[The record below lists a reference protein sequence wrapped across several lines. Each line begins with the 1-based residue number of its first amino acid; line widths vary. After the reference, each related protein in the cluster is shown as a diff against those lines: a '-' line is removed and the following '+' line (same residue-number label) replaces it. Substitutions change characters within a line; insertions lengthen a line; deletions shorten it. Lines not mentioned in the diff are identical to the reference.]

1 VGSGSACEW
10 NVRNSRLASATPNF
24 KEFRFEVSPGFTN
37 LQGAGI
43 GLPPMKSILRVFS
56 YLRHYPGLATAQL
69 LCALGMTA
77 AVFVFPNATRFVIDN
92 IIPNPARHGEF
103 GFWVA
108 VALVGF
114 ATNAALNSLRIFIN
128 NTFEQKVIFDI
139 RSDLYEKIQRLP
151 LRWFDTRRTG
161 DIMTRVV
168 EDVTNMER
176 VLIDGIEQGLVAAL
190 QVVGVGAFLF
200 YLNPSVAAWA
210 TLPVPLL
217 ALGAWV
223 YSTRGR
229 DRYRNQ
235 RDASS
240 DLNAL
245 LHDNISGV
253 RQIKA
258 YAAESVEHDRF
269 NRFSEALQRATLRMM
284 RWWALYSPGMTF
296 LRMTG
301 YVLVLGF
308 GGAAVMRGDGP
319 GGMKL
324 GEFAGFLLFLS
335 LFYDPIDRL
344 NSLNQMLLSGRAAA
358 DRVFEILD
366 SEEEDNAVEGE
377 ELPQP
382 LVGKVRF
389 ERVSF
394 AYQEQPTLHGVT
406 LEARAGQTVA
416 LVGATGAGK
425 TTVLSLLAR
434 FYEVTSGRITIDGHD
449 ISNVAKSSLRKHLA
463 YVTQEP
469 FLFNGTV
476 RENLLLAQREADD
489 DALWAALAA
498 AHAAGFVKGLPK
510 GLDTNVGERGVKLSG
525 GEKQR
530 LSIAR
535 ALLKNAPILLL
546 DEATASVDS
555 ETERQIQDA
564 LDQLM
569 KNRTAFVIAH
579 RLSTIQNADRIY
591 VLEKGRVIEQG
602 THAELLARD
611 GKYTELCRKSFLGD
625 QEPQQI

>member
-1 VGSGSACEW
+1 
-10 NVRNSRLASATPNF
+10 
-24 KEFRFEVSPGFTN
+24 
-37 LQGAGI
+37 
-43 GLPPMKSILRVFS
+43 MKSILRVIS
-56 YLRHYPGLATAQL
+56 YLRNYPGLAAAQL
-69 LCALGMTA
+69 ACAVGMTM
-77 AVFVFPNATRFVIDN
+77 AVFVFPNATGHVIDK
-92 IIPNPARHGEF
+92 IIPNPERHAEF
-103 GFWVA
+103 PLWIG
-108 VALVGF
+108 VALLGF
-114 ATNAALNSLRIFIN
+114 LAKDGLNSLRIFIN
-128 NTFEQKVIFDI
+128 NAFEQRVIFDI

-151 LRWFDTRRTG
+151 LEWFDTRRTG

-176 VLIDGIEQGLVAAL
+176 VLIDGIEQGLVAGL
-190 QVVGVGAFLF
+190 QVIGIGIFLF
-200 YLNPSVAAWA
+200 FLNAEVAAWA
-210 TLPVPLL
+210 TLPVPFL
-217 ALGAWV
+217 AVGAWF

-235 RDASS
+235 REAAS

-258 YAAESVEHDRF
+258 YAAEKDEHGRF
-269 NRFSEALQRATLRMM
+269 NQYSNNLRAASLRMM
-284 RWWALYSPGMTF
+284 RWWAIYSPGMSF

-301 YVLVLGF
+301 YVLVLAA
-308 GGAAVMRGDGP
+308 GGSACMRGELT
-319 GGMKL
+319 L
-324 GEFAGFLLFLS
+324 GDLTKFWLFLS

-344 NSLNQMLLSGRAAA
+344 NSLNQMVLSGRAAA

-366 SEEEDNAVEGE
+366 SEEEANATGGA
-377 ELPQP
+377 ELPAKTP
-382 LVGKVRF
+382 GHVRF
-389 ERVSF
+389 ENVSF
-394 AYQEQPTLHGVT
+394 AYQDQPTLHSVT
-406 LEARAGQTVA
+406 LDAPAGQTIA
-416 LVGATGAGK
+416 LVGSTGAGK

-434 FYEVTSGRITIDGHD
+434 FYETTAGRITIDGMD
-449 ISNVAKSSLRKHLA
+449 VASLSKPSLRDHLG

-476 RENLLLAQREADD
+476 RENLLLGKRDATDD
-489 DALWAALAA
+489 ELWAALEA
-498 AHAAGFVKGLPK
+498 AHAESFVRMLPD

-564 LDQLM
+564 LDRLM
-569 KNRTAFVIAH
+569 RNRTAFVIAH

-591 VLEKGRVIEQG
+591 VLEKGEVIEQG
-602 THAELLARD
+602 THAALLAEN
-611 GKYTELCRKSFLGD
+611 GKYAELCRKSFLAPEAGTLS
-625 QEPQQI
+625 